1 MDMIILILR
10 YDILLVDVMFII
22 SENEIKISDQIVK
35 KWKIP

>member
-1 MDMIILILR
+1 MKMDMIILILR

-35 KWKIP
+35 K